1 MISISVSVH
10 VSYFMF
16 VSYLMSPTSVEAGK
30 ISLSGVV
37 EGGKGDER
45 LWRERGGGGGY
56 WVMAGDTRHLSSLQL
71 SDVIDRTRTV
81 R

>member
-1 MISISVSVH
+1 
-10 VSYFMF
+10 
-16 VSYLMSPTSVEAGK
+16 MSPTSVEAGK

>member
-1 MISISVSVH
+1 M
-10 VSYFMF
+10 
-16 VSYLMSPTSVEAGK
+16 
-30 ISLSGVV
+30 V

-71 SDVIDRTRTV
+71 SVVIDSDGPTDWEGERED
-81 R
+81 